1 MPTHIKNTN
10 KYEWKE
16 KVYRIAGVSDNV
28 ERVRWIGKNEVTL
41 DQVVAHSGIKY
52 KILFSF
58 CRLNNKVGGI
68 IKKKKKKKKRL
79 VIERKVSSGLFLNP
93 KKKKLYQVVWISWL
107 SGALQAC
114 ERNNWIKMLYSV
126 S

>member
-68 IKKKKKKKKRL
+68 IKKKKKKKK
-79 VIERKVSSGLFLNP
+79 VGDWEKSVKWSISQP
-93 KKKKLYQVVWISWL
+93 KKKKIISSGLNLLVVRCSAGL
-107 SGALQAC
+107 R
-114 ERNNWIKMLYSV
+114 EE
-126 S
+126 